1 MPLFIPP
8 ALLGIGSALTRVAPS
23 AVRGY
28 KTYKKARK
36 IGGLGTSKAAQGQ
49 SFGLGYEGTLAQR
62 ALGSRG
68 KGLGSGSGLQ
78 GLMSR
83 GAKKFPG
90 ATGSTELGT
99 GVLLGGEGVGDI
111 VTGSREGDF
120 GQIAS
125 GIGQLALGTPILAR
139 GLRTA
144 GAQRTLKSK
153 FPQTA
158 GAMQTTGKE
167 FGKRIPSGTGYVGLG
182 GIGAGAIIGENP
194 PPGGEGGSP
203 GADDRILGDPVNEVI
218 KAIEY
223 DKENPE
229 KFKES
234 TGFEVTSP
242 QYKKLAQQKL
252 NEAYKQAEQQGI
264 NPTKTIDELAS
275 VFNFPG
281 TNVQDESKVPA
292 TELGA
297 LTNSPMTQAE
307 VANVAKKQE
316 AGVKAGK
323 KMKENML
330 KNATSEE
337 AAQFNRFYDR
347 IQNLTGG
354 NTNTNDLIMLKL
366 ASGLM
371 SGKSSRKGVR
381 GFLEVLGTAGSET
394 TDTAMALFQKESDR
408 RNDLAV
414 AFLKAKEKPKNN
426 MAVTGTRQRIVT
438 NDPNSLYG
446 LNSFDKDVFK
456 EDGRDA
462 IAVPEFDENGNNIG
476 TQWVPMKYTNY
487 TPIKVSPS
495 REAKDRTRLNSISLG
510 WKMTQELQRI
520 DNSALGFRG
529 VFGEGVENF
538 FGLLGGIAEEAG
550 FQGIDEVGG
559 DFDRDIFTN
568 IINAQVFDA
577 ENNVVAM
584 TEEDSKEAAKLK
596 EMYRKETSSL
606 FEDLRSDDKRLSNI
620 ARAKLIQTRM
630 KYILANA
637 NKADDRL
644 TVADVKNAAENTE
657 ILKIFSSPAQIKR
670 QYAQLAKELE
680 ANFQLAGASYIQGG
694 GTPTWITSQYKF
706 MPSVSAYIKQQQD
719 QVTKQNVLKNLESQI
734 GSIQ

>member
-8 ALLGIGSALTRVAPS
+8 ALLGIATTLARVGPA
-23 AVRGY
+23 ATKGY
-28 KTYKKARK
+28 RTYKKARK
-36 IGGLGTSKAAQGQ
+36 VAGLGKSKAAQGQ
-49 SFGLGYEGTLAQR
+49 SFGLGYEGTLAQK
-62 ALGSRG
+62 ALGTRG

-125 GIGQLALGTPILAR
+125 GIGQLALGTPLAAR
-139 GLRTA
+139 GLRLT

-203 GADDRILGDPVNEVI
+203 GADDRILGDPVNKVI

-264 NPTKTIDELAS
+264 KPTKTIDELAS

-550 FQGIDEVGG
+550 FEGIDEVGG
-559 DFDRDIFTN
+559 EFDRDIFTN
-568 IINAQVFDA
+568 IINAQVFDS
-577 ENNVVAM
+577 ENNVIPA
-584 TEEDSKEAAKLK
+584 TEDELKEASKLK
-596 EMYRKETSSL
+596 EMYRKETSAL

>member
-1 MPLFIPP
+1 MPLPILYGLGMGLARLAP
-8 ALLGIGSALTRVAPS
+8 AAY
-23 AVRGY
+23 RGY
-28 KTYKKARK
+28 KTFKKARK
-36 IGGLGTSKAAQGQ
+36 VAGLGKSKAAQGQ

-62 ALGSRG
+62 ALGTRG

-78 GLMSR
+78 GLITR

-90 ATGSTELGT
+90 ATGSAELGS
-99 GVLLGGEGVGDI
+99 GVLFGGEGVGDI
-111 VTGSREGDF
+111 VTGSREGDY

-153 FPQTA
+153 FPQTSA
-158 GAMQTTGKE
+158 AMQQTGKE

-229 KFKES
+229 KFKEN

-252 NEAYKQAEQQGI
+252 NEAYKQAEEQGI
-264 NPTKTIDELAS
+264 KPTKTIDELAS

-371 SGKSSRKGVR
+371 SGKSSKKGVR

-550 FQGIDEVGG
+550 FEGIDEVGG
-559 DFDRDIFTN
+559 DFDRDIFKN

-584 TEEDSKEAAKLK
+584 TEEESKEASKLK
-596 EMYRKETSSL
+596 EMYRKETSAL